1 MEMPRPQQATAFFL
15 KYKSMREAN
24 FLTDKTV
31 LVTVPIPV
39 GVTLDSNQLKY
50 YFSNSNTNCL
60 DGKIINRIRFWGVET
75 QDGATPALT
84 KVNGVI
90 VYAPFP
96 ATVIYFTLV
105 DKNRQ
110 VLIDKGNLFD
120 YSQSCFNIDGAARPI
135 YAPVRRMCLTPDWSK
150 SYLTLVTTAPVTRV
164 APSFVTLSVSYTNPV

>member
-1 MEMPRPQQATAFFL
+1 
-15 KYKSMREAN
+15 MREAN

-60 DGKIINRIRFWGVET
+60 DGKIINRIRFWGCESP
-75 QDGATPALT
+75 TPNSASEGLT
-84 KVNGVI
+84 HVNGNV

-105 DKNRQ
+105 DKHRN

-120 YSQSCFNIDGAARPI
+120 YSQSCFNEDGAARPI

-164 APSFVTLSVSYTNPV
+164 APSYVTLSVSYTNPI